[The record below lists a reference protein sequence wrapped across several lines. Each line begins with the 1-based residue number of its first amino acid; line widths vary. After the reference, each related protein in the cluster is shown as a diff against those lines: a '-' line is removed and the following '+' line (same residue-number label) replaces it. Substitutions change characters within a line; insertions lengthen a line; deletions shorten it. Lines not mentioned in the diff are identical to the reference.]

1 MKTRTQKIKRMVEVG
16 SRKEMKR
23 KKKKKKVLLGKDG
36 NFFEV

>member
-1 MKTRTQKIKRMVEVG
+1 MVEVG